1 MHPVRNRVA
10 ASRSLVEA
18 APFLPLFDVQNCVA
32 LIDDAWRS
40 EPLPGAI
47 ISRPDG
53 VCEANRVPCDM
64 RLLAQVHCKLPKLP
78 RQPAIVDLGLMIRS
92 QISNQGRL
100 SCLTLYFIDPLLNVL
115 HAMPQ
120 ALVSAIGSYQ
130 RTVVVGHSVV
140 LRSAFPVDRRKDGEP
155 FDDSLSSDHKQGAL
169 AIRDFSGTK
178 FRYRYRG
185 SLPSNERARGEWR
198 RYKLRIAAKGRAFL
212 IFRAPPVR
220 ILMEVISRHG
230 QLSWS
235 GLVMQGI
242 NSQRQIGWPQ
252 LLEVAHVAPT
262 DVRRH
267 SRRYTGITQL
277 QHCHKRQQAETS
289 PATIVTLPS
298 PNKTKAR
305 RPHKARA

>member
-47 ISRPDG
+47 NSRGPDG

-130 RTVVVGHSVV
+130 RTVAVGHSVG

-155 FDDSLSSDHKQGAL
+155 FDDSLSSDHK
-169 AIRDFSGTK
+169 
-178 FRYRYRG
+178 
-185 SLPSNERARGEWR
+185 
-198 RYKLRIAAKGRAFL
+198 
-212 IFRAPPVR
+212 
-220 ILMEVISRHG
+220 
-230 QLSWS
+230 
-235 GLVMQGI
+235 
-242 NSQRQIGWPQ
+242 
-252 LLEVAHVAPT
+252 
-262 DVRRH
+262 
-267 SRRYTGITQL
+267 
-277 QHCHKRQQAETS
+277 
-289 PATIVTLPS
+289 
-298 PNKTKAR
+298 
-305 RPHKARA
+305 